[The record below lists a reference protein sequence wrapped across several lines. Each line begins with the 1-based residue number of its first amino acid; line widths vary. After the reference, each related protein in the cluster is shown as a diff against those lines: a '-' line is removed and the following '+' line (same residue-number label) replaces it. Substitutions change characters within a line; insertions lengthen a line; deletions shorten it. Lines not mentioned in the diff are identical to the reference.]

1 MTSTSKILCLA
12 GLAEKVSALKEEGK
26 RVVHCHGVF
35 DLLHIGHIRHFEEAR
50 QHGDILI
57 VTVTPDQF
65 VNKGT
70 NRPAFTGALRAE
82 SIAALDVVDFV
93 AINKWPTGSELLR
106 LIRPDVFC
114 KGGEYRK
121 PQVDADSALGPEIE
135 VTREL
140 GIRVEYTDD
149 VAFSSSNLLNAH
161 FSPFPDE
168 TDSWLADFRDRYTPE
183 QVIAYLDE
191 AKPKKVLVVGE
202 AIIDE
207 YVFADAIGKSTKDPV
222 LACQYRETAAFPGG
236 SLAIANHLAGF
247 CDEVGLLSL
256 NKHRRIAGEKEQTIR
271 RSFRRNSKRG
281 QRRQTKQYDE
291 YDATSTDTEFM
302 QFYRHY
308 FWDFYEWNRPGVEN
322 RPSENTSM
330 QEQATVQSYD
340 VLLRDPY
347 QVANSTYSE
356 RRESAWGAQKIDA
369 VKEAFGY
376 PDDYLVDR
384 DIVHKIALER
394 ATALGQPLEPLSV
407 EDLIHDLTDVARFN
421 VDRQAQTD
429 TLVARLL
436 ATGLPG
442 LVAFYD
448 AVAEEHAVGKAY
460 LTEVAG
466 DFDAVEVFREKIQEL
481 SATGPPGV
489 PNSVSN
495 DVRDYLAV
503 RLLRHI
509 GDEFDGFMQ
518 LPKRDRIE
526 GRYFLR
532 TLTLKALELSR
543 PDLDEATREEM
554 VAPPAKHDG
563 PSHHVSKLAEV
574 AGGVLRRQP
583 EEREP

>member
-247 CDEVGLLSL
+247 CDEVGLISYL
-256 NKHRRIAGEKEQTIR
+256 GET
-271 RSFRRNSKRG
+271 
-281 QRRQTKQYDE
+281 
-291 YDATSTDTEFM
+291 
-302 QFYRHY
+302 
-308 FWDFYEWNRPGVEN
+308 
-322 RPSENTSM
+322 
-330 QEQATVQSYD
+330 
-340 VLLRDPY
+340 
-347 QVANSTYSE
+347 E
-356 RRESAWGAQKIDA
+356 RREDFVRGSLLPQVKAEFITKHGAPTIHKRR
-369 VKEAFGY
+369 F
-376 PDDYLVDR
+376 VDR
-384 DIVHKIALER
+384 YTQNKL
-394 ATALGQPLEPLSV
+394 
-407 EDLIHDLTDVARFN
+407 
-421 VDRQAQTD
+421 
-429 TLVARLL
+429 
-436 ATGLPG
+436 
-442 LVAFYD
+442 
-448 AVAEEHAVGKAY
+448 
-460 LTEVAG
+460 
-466 DFDAVEVFREKIQEL
+466 
-481 SATGPPGV
+481 
-489 PNSVSN
+489 
-495 DVRDYLAV
+495 
-503 RLLRHI
+503 
-509 GDEFDGFMQ
+509 
-518 LPKRDRIE
+518 
-526 GRYFLR
+526 
-532 TLTLKALELSR
+532 LELYVMDDSPMR
-543 PDLDEATREEM
+543 GDDEQALIQRLQTAVSEYDLVIACSSMIR
-554 VAPPAKHDG
+554 K
-563 PSHHVSKLAEV
+563 
-574 AGGVLRRQP
+574 
-583 EEREP
+583 

>member
-222 LACQYRETAAFPGG
+222 LACQYRETAAFPGD

-247 CDEVGLLSL
+247 CDEVGLISYL
-256 NKHRRIAGEKEQTIR
+256 GET
-271 RSFRRNSKRG
+271 
-281 QRRQTKQYDE
+281 
-291 YDATSTDTEFM
+291 
-302 QFYRHY
+302 
-308 FWDFYEWNRPGVEN
+308 
-322 RPSENTSM
+322 
-330 QEQATVQSYD
+330 
-340 VLLRDPY
+340 
-347 QVANSTYSE
+347 E
-356 RRESAWGAQKIDA
+356 RREDFVRGSLLPQVKAEFITKHGAPTIHKRRFVDRYTQNKLLELYVMDDSPMRGDDEQALIQRLQTAVSEYDLVIACDYGHGMLTPAAIEVLCKDTGFLVVNAQSNAGNRGFNPISKYWRADYVCLANHEVFIETRLREGDLKDLLMEVAQRVNCRRFTVTQGKAGSLHYEPGHGFTEVPAFAIQVTDRVGAGDALLALNSLLVVQGAPWDIVGFAGNVAGAQ
-369 VKEAFGY
+369 
-376 PDDYLVDR
+376 LVAELGNR
-384 DIVHKIALER
+384 VPLRKVPVAKQMIALM
-394 ATALGQPLEPLSV
+394 
-407 EDLIHDLTDVARFN
+407 
-421 VDRQAQTD
+421 
-429 TLVARLL
+429 
-436 ATGLPG
+436 
-442 LVAFYD
+442 
-448 AVAEEHAVGKAY
+448 K
-460 LTEVAG
+460 
-466 DFDAVEVFREKIQEL
+466 
-481 SATGPPGV
+481 
-489 PNSVSN
+489 
-495 DVRDYLAV
+495 
-503 RLLRHI
+503 
-509 GDEFDGFMQ
+509 
-518 LPKRDRIE
+518 
-526 GRYFLR
+526 
-532 TLTLKALELSR
+532 
-543 PDLDEATREEM
+543 
-554 VAPPAKHDG
+554 
-563 PSHHVSKLAEV
+563 
-574 AGGVLRRQP
+574 
-583 EEREP
+583 